1 MQEIIRS
8 ILIFVHIIA
17 SALLITVILM
27 QAAKGG
33 GLSGAFGGQ
42 GTTMLFGPRN
52 TASALAT
59 ITQYLAGTFLV
70 LSFVLSLMAGGGKV
84 ESVTQKVLQTSP
96 ASSLPPVEALDFSAP
111 PTATEQAPAGEPIET
126 EGK

>member
-1 MQEIIRS
+1 MFIAKA
-8 ILIFVHIIA
+8 ILIFIHVLTSI
-17 SALLITVILM
+17 LLVTVILL
-27 QAAKGG
+27 QASKGG

-42 GTTMLFGPRN
+42 TPTMLFGPRN

-59 ITQYLAGTFLV
+59 ITKYLAGAFLV
-70 LSFVLSLMAGGGKV
+70 ISLVISLMTGGGRM

-96 ASSLPPVEALDFSAP
+96 AGSLPPVEALDFSTAP
-111 PTATEQAPAGEPIET
+111 AGAEQAPAGQPAET